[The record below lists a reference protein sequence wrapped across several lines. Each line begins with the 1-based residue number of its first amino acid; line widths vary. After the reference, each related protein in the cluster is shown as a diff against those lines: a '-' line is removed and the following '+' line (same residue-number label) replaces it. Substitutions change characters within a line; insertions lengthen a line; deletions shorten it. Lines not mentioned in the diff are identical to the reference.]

1 MNKPTIERLM
11 KFSREAA
18 AAKRAAEGG
27 SDHRLVQPGVN
38 AEFILLEINPGITIR
53 AACKEACTLAKK
65 KKMAVRFE
73 WSSGAKTITMVIP
86 PGTKLEDAVR
96 SWNVR
101 MSSPH
106 PLGVCP
112 RAIWIENRRAA
123 IHAAIERFKEAG
135 CNYADLSAELNW
147 LNEKS
152 PSTGATESKP

>member
-1 MNKPTIERLM
+1 MPNNKTSSKPKRP
-11 KFSREAA
+11 
-18 AAKRAAEGG
+18 AKKKTGG
-27 SDHRLVQPGVN
+27 DCNPRLVQPGVN

-53 AACKEACTLAKK
+53 AACKKACTLAKK

-147 LNEKS
+147 LNENS
-152 PSTGATESKP
+152 AGAAAHEGKTI